1 MFGSRI
7 FRSRIQDANE
17 QMLEVEVY
25 NLKILEFQ
33 VDYSQVLYYV
43 YIYINIPRYSQVYSF
58 QLRGRCIK

>member
-43 YIYINIPRYSQVYSF
+43 YIYILTFPGIPRYIHSN
-58 QLRGRCIK
+58 